1 MRQILKRIVETLVVI
16 FGNCIYAFGIA
27 MFILPSGL
35 ITGGTTGIALFVND
49 VFHTPVTVFVFV
61 FNTIMFLIGF
71 FAFGWKFA
79 ASYIDSGLYLVVA
92 ALSKYIIKS
101 LSSMIE
107 HHT

>member
-71 FAFGWKFA
+71 FCIRVEVCGKYDCQHIQLPDCTRTDHKA
-79 ASYIDSGLYLVVA
+79 AWGLPDYR
-92 ALSKYIIKS
+92 
-101 LSSMIE
+101 
-107 HHT
+107 